1 MSAPG
6 AESERP
12 LAPPEIDRLIHEPAR
27 FALVSCLYVVDAADF
42 VFLRRQTGLT
52 GGNLSSHMGKLE
64 AAGYVD
70 VEKSFVD
77 KRPQTMFRLTEAGRS
92 AFQDYRKTM
101 EDLLS
106 RHRQ

>member
-1 MSAPG
+1 MKPKLQRTFSPK
-6 AESERP
+6 
-12 LAPPEIDRLIHEPAR
+12 PADITR
-27 FALVSCLYVVDAADF
+27 TWYVVDAADF

-77 KRPQTMFRLTEAGRS
+77 KRPQTMFRLTEAGWA
-92 AFQDYRKTM
+92 AFQDYRTTM
-101 EDLLS
+101 EELLS
-106 RHRQ
+106 RHR